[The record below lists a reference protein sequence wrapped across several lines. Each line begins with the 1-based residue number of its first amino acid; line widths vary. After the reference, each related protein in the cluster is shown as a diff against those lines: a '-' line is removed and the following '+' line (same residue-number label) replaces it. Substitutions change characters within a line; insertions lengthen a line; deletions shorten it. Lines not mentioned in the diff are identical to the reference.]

1 MPRGRRSQ
9 ANLTIDEKIELTKAA
24 IEQLRSE
31 LAQKKNELK
40 KLEMDKKAEE
50 SKRLMDAAAS
60 TSSYADDNMSFI
72 FLPTEQCSD
81 GFGCMP
87 MKCLASSGSIASYI
101 S

>member
-40 KLEMDKKAEE
+40 RLEMDKKAEE
-50 SKRLMDAAAS
+50 SKRLMDAIAAS
-60 TSSYADDNMSFI
+60 VNRLMR
-72 FLPTEQCSD
+72 
-81 GFGCMP
+81 
-87 MKCLASSGSIASYI
+87 
-101 S
+101 

>member
-40 KLEMDKKAEE
+40 KLEMHK
-50 SKRLMDAAAS
+50 
-60 TSSYADDNMSFI
+60 
-72 FLPTEQCSD
+72 
-81 GFGCMP
+81 
-87 MKCLASSGSIASYI
+87 
-101 S
+101 

>member
-50 SKRLMDAAAS
+50 SKRLMDAVAAWGKS
-60 TSSYADDNMSFI
+60 VDEVIAMIRS
-72 FLPTEQCSD
+72 
-81 GFGCMP
+81 
-87 MKCLASSGSIASYI
+87 ASG
-101 S
+101 